1 MLNPLN
7 STMIAVALIPIG
19 RSYHVGVAATAWL
32 VASLYLASAIA
43 QPVLGEIGDRLGAR
57 RVYAAGLA
65 VVGIAGLGGAFAPS
79 LWLLVVVRVA
89 IGIGTSAAYPAAI
102 SMVRQQSRRLGQEAP
117 GGVLGA
123 LSIGSLVSAA
133 IGPALGGV
141 LVGVLG
147 GRSIFV
153 VNAPPALTGLAL
165 TFRWLPADQPALRRT
180 GDRGIW
186 RALDAPGIVAF
197 GAALTVLLVFL
208 RGAKNPDWKLLAGS
222 VVLGAVLAGWELR
235 ARRPFLDL
243 RMLAANRPL
252 VITYIRYGLT
262 FLIIYGMLYGFPQW
276 MEQVRGLSPQTAG
289 LVLLPGSVVAGICAA
304 AGSRGRRIRGPLL
317 IGTGVLLSAS
327 AALLTV
333 GAGSAV
339 VVLIT
344 VGVLFGIPN
353 GLNVV
358 ANQAAMYRQAPAG
371 QPGVASG
378 LFRTAQYIGAIFA
391 ASLIGL
397 VYGRHA
403 SDGGLHGLALAFL
416 ALSAVLLGG
425 TVLDPTIR
433 RRDSAVQTATGT
445 PPGAGAS
452 GTRNLRSGG
461 RAGTA
466 EREKR

>member
-1 MLNPLN
+1 LSFDKN
-7 STMIAVALIPIG
+7 STAAQVIAGHDLTGTDAVVTGGARG
-19 RSYHVGVAATAWL
+19 
-32 VASLYLASAIA
+32 
-43 QPVLGEIGDRLGAR
+43 LGAETA
-57 RVYAAGLA
+57 RVLAAAGA
-65 VVGIAGLGGAFAPS
+65 
-79 LWLLVVVRVA
+79 RV
-89 IGIGTSAAYPAAI
+89 
-102 SMVRQQSRRLGQEAP
+102 
-117 GGVLGA
+117 
-123 LSIGSLVSAA
+123 
-133 IGPALGGV
+133 
-141 LVGVLG
+141 
-147 GRSIFV
+147 
-153 VNAPPALTGLAL
+153 
-165 TFRWLPADQPALRRT
+165 
-180 GDRGIW
+180 
-186 RALDAPGIVAF
+186 
-197 GAALTVLLVFL
+197 
-208 RGAKNPDWKLLAGS
+208 
-222 VVLGAVLAGWELR
+222 VLAGRDQARGEAAAAQMR
-235 ARRPFLDL
+235 AGTGNRGVEFRGLDL
-243 RMLAANRPL
+243 GSLASVREFAAGYLSAARPL
-252 VITYIRYGLT
+252 HLLVNNAGVMATPLT
-262 FLIIYGMLYGFPQW
+262 RTADGFESQF
-276 MEQVRGLSPQTAG
+276 
-289 LVLLPGSVVAGICAA
+289 GINHL
-304 AGSRGRRIRGPLL
+304 GTSRSRGRRIRGPLL

-333 GAGSAV
+333 GAGAAV